1 MPVEVGCRCWQFR
14 AAVCTGGVTDRA
26 EQGQPELLGV
36 VLVALHLHEGEP
48 ARLARPAG
56 PGAQQRRLPAAG
68 RGRDD
73 RHLARRRAIQGSEKI
88 TPVDQPGS
96 CWSHRHRPALISTPD
111 TPGAG
116 HAVLAPSVSVSGQRT
131 YCQRRAKPRFCRT
144 LKHAPPPRSADA
156 ACGES
161 PGSGDGL
168 SPGWRRAWARRES
181 SHGRQGRAPRSQGDT
196 VTSPASGAGSA
207 PDLPDY
213 APATGSAP
221 SGTGRAASPAAT
233 AGGSNRRLGLALL
246 VIATAQLMVVLD
258 ATIVN
263 VALPHIQQALGFS
276 GSGLEWVVNAYAVTF
291 GGLLLLGGR
300 AGDILGRRRVF
311 VFGLLLFSGAS
322 LLGGFATSEWW
333 LLTARAVQGVGGAV
347 IAPTALAL
355 ITTNFPEGGERN
367 RAFGVYAAMAGA
379 GSAVGLLLGGIL
391 TTYASWRWVL
401 FVNVPIGILV
411 AAAAPRV
418 LAESPRRPGRIDVAG
433 AVTGTG
439 GIALLVYGLSKAAAG
454 PDGVSHWGDAQV
466 LASLA
471 ASVVLLVS
479 FVLIEMRSSRPL
491 LPMRVLADRNRSGA
505 YLIMLCVA
513 TGLFGLFF
521 FLTLFIQNVLGYSA
535 IRSGIAYL
543 PFAVGVVIASG
554 LASQLVPRIGPR
566 PLIVAGAAMV
576 AGGMFWFS
584 RLTEHA
590 GYAGHLLGP
599 QLVSSFGLGLV
610 FVPLALVA
618 LHNVAE
624 QDSGVASSLLNT
636 AQQVGGAIGLA
647 LLGTVAWTTVADSVR
662 TQVAHAARPPR
673 RRASHCRSR
682 APPRRRPSTITP

>member
-1 MPVEVGCRCWQFR
+1 M
-14 AAVCTGGVTDRA
+14 
-26 EQGQPELLGV
+26 
-36 VLVALHLHEGEP
+36 
-48 ARLARPAG
+48 
-56 PGAQQRRLPAAG
+56 
-68 RGRDD
+68 
-73 RHLARRRAIQGSEKI
+73 
-88 TPVDQPGS
+88 
-96 CWSHRHRPALISTPD
+96 
-111 TPGAG
+111 
-116 HAVLAPSVSVSGQRT
+116 
-131 YCQRRAKPRFCRT
+131 
-144 LKHAPPPRSADA
+144 
-156 ACGES
+156 
-161 PGSGDGL
+161 
-168 SPGWRRAWARRES
+168 
-181 SHGRQGRAPRSQGDT
+181 
-196 VTSPASGAGSA
+196 TSPAFGADSA
-207 PDLPDY
+207 PGPPGY
-213 APATGSAP
+213 APIPQPPPGP
-221 SGTGRAASPAAT
+221 VTGRAASPGVT
-233 AGGSNRRLGLALL
+233 AGGGHRRLGLALL

-263 VALPHIQQALGFS
+263 VALPHVQRALGFS
-276 GSGLEWVVNAYAVTF
+276 GTGLEWVVNAYAITF

-300 AGDILGRRRVF
+300 AGDIFGRRRVF
-311 VFGLLLFSGAS
+311 VFGLLLFSAAS
-322 LLGGFATSEWW
+322 LLGGFATREWW

-391 TTYASWRWVL
+391 TTYVSWRWCF

-433 AVTGTG
+433 AVTGCG
-439 GIALLVYGLSKAAAG
+439 GVALLVYGLSKAATG

-466 LASLA
+466 LVSLTV
-471 ASVVLLVS
+471 SVVLLVS

-554 LASQLVPRIGPR
+554 LASQLVPRFGPR
-566 PLIVAGAAMV
+566 PLIVAGSAMV

-590 GYAGHLLGP
+590 GYASHLLGP

-610 FVPLALVA
+610 FVPLSLVA

-624 QDSGVASSLLNT
+624 QDSGVASSLLNA

-647 LLGTVAWTTVADSVR
+647 LLGTVAWTAVANSVR
-662 TQVAHAARPPR
+662 TQVAHAAAAGQPVPKPGAPPP
-673 RRASHCRSR
+673 ASIYDHALTAGFSR
-682 APPRRRPSTITP
+682 AFVVAAGIGLLALLIAIATIRVSREELAGAAPEPQPAAPQPAAPQPTAAQPGTMQPGTVQPGTVQQQEDRAALAAAARPCRFC

>member
-1 MPVEVGCRCWQFR
+1 M
-14 AAVCTGGVTDRA
+14 
-26 EQGQPELLGV
+26 
-36 VLVALHLHEGEP
+36 
-48 ARLARPAG
+48 
-56 PGAQQRRLPAAG
+56 
-68 RGRDD
+68 
-73 RHLARRRAIQGSEKI
+73 
-88 TPVDQPGS
+88 
-96 CWSHRHRPALISTPD
+96 
-111 TPGAG
+111 
-116 HAVLAPSVSVSGQRT
+116 
-131 YCQRRAKPRFCRT
+131 
-144 LKHAPPPRSADA
+144 
-156 ACGES
+156 
-161 PGSGDGL
+161 
-168 SPGWRRAWARRES
+168 
-181 SHGRQGRAPRSQGDT
+181 
-196 VTSPASGAGSA
+196 TSPTSGAGSA

-213 APATGSAP
+213 APTTRSAQSEP
-221 SGTGRAASPAAT
+221 GRAASPAAT
-233 AGGSNRRLGLALL
+233 AGGGNRRLGLALL

-439 GIALLVYGLSKAAAG
+439 GIALLVYGLSKAATG

-479 FVLIEMRSSRPL
+479 FVLIERRSSRPL

-543 PFAVGVVIASG
+543 PFAIGVVIASA
-554 LASQLVPRIGPR
+554 LASQLVPRIGAR
-566 PLIVAGAAMV
+566 PLIVAGTAAV

-662 TQVAHAARPPR
+662 TQAAQPRREGGPAIAEAGHSPARVHLRSRPDGRLFPCVRCCRGDRAGRRAHRDRHHPGPPPGTVRCRARAARGGTAARDSSPRHSSPRQPAAQQPAAQQPGTEQRHEDRAVLAAAARP
-673 RRASHCRSR
+673 CRLC
-682 APPRRRPSTITP
+682 

>member
-1 MPVEVGCRCWQFR
+1 
-14 AAVCTGGVTDRA
+14 
-26 EQGQPELLGV
+26 
-36 VLVALHLHEGEP
+36 
-48 ARLARPAG
+48 
-56 PGAQQRRLPAAG
+56 
-68 RGRDD
+68 
-73 RHLARRRAIQGSEKI
+73 
-88 TPVDQPGS
+88 
-96 CWSHRHRPALISTPD
+96 
-111 TPGAG
+111 
-116 HAVLAPSVSVSGQRT
+116 
-131 YCQRRAKPRFCRT
+131 
-144 LKHAPPPRSADA
+144 
-156 ACGES
+156 
-161 PGSGDGL
+161 
-168 SPGWRRAWARRES
+168 
-181 SHGRQGRAPRSQGDT
+181 

-213 APATGSAP
+213 APITRSASGPQSVTGP
-221 SGTGRAASPAAT
+221 AASPGVT
-233 AGGSNRRLGLALL
+233 AGGSNRRLGLALV

-311 VFGLLLFSGAS
+311 VFGLLLFSAAS
-322 LLGGFATSEWW
+322 LFGGFATSQAW

-379 GSAVGLLLGGIL
+379 GSAAGLLLGGIL
-391 TTYASWRWVL
+391 TTYLSWRWVL
-401 FVNVPIGILV
+401 FVNVPIGIVV

-418 LAESPRRPGRIDVAG
+418 LAESPRRPGRVDVAG

-439 GIALLVYGLSKAAAG
+439 GIALLVYGLSKAATG
-454 PDGVSHWGDAQV
+454 PDGVSHWGDTQV
-466 LASLA
+466 VASLA

-521 FLTLFIQNVLGYSA
+521 FLTLFIQTVLGYSA
-535 IRSGIAYL
+535 IRAGIAYL

-554 LASQLVPRIGPR
+554 LASQLVPRVGPR
-566 PLIVAGAAMV
+566 PLIVACCAMV

-590 GYAGHLLGP
+590 GYAGALLGP
-599 QLVSSFGLGLV
+599 QIVSSLGLGLV

-618 LHNVAE
+618 LHKVAE

-647 LLGTVAWTTVADSVR
+647 LLGTVAWTAVANSTR
-662 TQVAHAARPPR
+662 TQIAAAVKAGRPLPKPGTPPPASIYYHALTVGF
-673 RRASHCRSR
+673 SR
-682 APPRRRPSTITP
+682 AFVLAAGIGLLALLIAIVTIRVRREELAGNAPEPEETAPQPAAQQPGTVQSPAPQPASQPGAVQPAAAQPGTVQRHEDRAALAAAVRPCRLC